1 MDGETSNVKEEIER
15 EIRIFRGNITF
26 LGAVTEEFVNLVFFF

>member
-26 LGAVTEEFVNLVFFF
+26 LGAVTKEFVNLVFFF

>member
-15 EIRIFRGNITF
+15 EIQNFQRKYHFPWGSH
-26 LGAVTEEFVNLVFFF
+26 